1 MEAIVERCCGLDV
14 GEATVTACLLVG
26 RSEEKPRKTLRTLGT
41 VTRELIALR
50 DWLIA
55 DRCTHVA
62 MEATGVYWIPIF
74 AVLEGHFDITIA
86 NAQHIKAVPGRK
98 TDVKDAEWIA
108 DLLRHGLLKKSF
120 VPPEEIR
127 ELRDLVRYRRKLI
140 EGRTAERNRLL
151 KFLEGA
157 NVKLASVVSDVFG
170 ASGMLMLRALITGEA
185 TPEEMAQMAKG
196 RMRRKLRELELALE
210 GRVQEH
216 HRFLLGLQIRRLEQ
230 MEADIAL
237 VEARVREKLDPFRE
251 QVELLTTIPGV
262 SELVAAAIIAEI
274 GVDMSVFCTAARLAA
289 WAGVCP
295 ANHESAG
302 KRKKAGIRRG
312 NKYLKTILVEAANA
326 AGHTNGTY
334 FKDKLI
340 RLQARRGRNRAL
352 MALAHKLLVAVFHV
366 LANKVPYKELGA
378 GYLDNIKP
386 IRTAP
391 TLVRRLQ
398 RLGYKVQI
406 ERAA

>member
-26 RSEEKPRKTLRTLGT
+26 KSEEKPHKTLRTLGT

-55 DRCTHVA
+55 DGCTHVA

-74 AVLEGHFDITIA
+74 VVLEGYFDITIA

-230 MEADIAL
+230 MEADIGL
-237 VEARVREKLDPFRE
+237 VEARVREKRGPFRE

-262 SELVAAAIIAEI
+262 SDLVAAAIIAEI

-302 KRKKAGIRRG
+302 KRKKAGVRRG
-312 NKYLKTILVEAANA
+312 NTYLKTILIEAANA

-352 MALAHKLLVAVFHV
+352 MALAHKLLIAVFHI
-366 LANKVPYKELGA
+366 LANKVPYRELGA
-378 GYLDNIKP
+378 DYLDTIKP
-386 IRTAP
+386 IRTAQ

-398 RLGYKVQI
+398 RLGYKVQL

>member
-26 RSEEKPRKTLRTLGT
+26 KSEEKPHKTLRTLGT

-55 DRCTHVA
+55 DGCTHVA

-74 AVLEGHFDITIA
+74 VVLEGYFDITIA

-230 MEADIAL
+230 MEADIGL
-237 VEARVREKLDPFRE
+237 VEARVREKRGPFRE

-302 KRKKAGIRRG
+302 KRKKAGVRRG
-312 NKYLKTILVEAANA
+312 NTYLKTILIEAANA

-352 MALAHKLLVAVFHV
+352 MALAHKLLIAVFHI
-366 LANKVPYKELGA
+366 LANKVPYRELGA
-378 GYLDNIKP
+378 DYLDTIKP
-386 IRTAP
+386 IRTAQ

-398 RLGYKVQI
+398 RLGYKVQL

>member
-14 GEATVTACLLVG
+14 GDATVTACLLVG
-26 RSEEKPRKTLRTLGT
+26 KSEEKPRKTLRTLGT

-55 DRCTHVA
+55 DGCTHVA

-74 AVLEGHFDITIA
+74 VVLEGYFDITIA

-230 MEADIAL
+230 MEADIGL
-237 VEARVREKLDPFRE
+237 VEARVREKLGPFRE

-302 KRKKAGIRRG
+302 KRKKAGVRRG
-312 NKYLKTILVEAANA
+312 NTYLKTILVEAANA

-352 MALAHKLLVAVFHV
+352 MALAHKLLIAVFHI
-366 LANKVPYKELGA
+366 LAKKVPYRELGA
-378 GYLDNIKP
+378 GYLDTIKP
-386 IRTAP
+386 IRTAQ

-398 RLGYKVQI
+398 RLGYKVQL

>member
-378 GYLDNIKP
+378 GYLDTIKP
-386 IRTAP
+386 IRTAQ

-398 RLGYKVQI
+398 RLGYKVQL

>member
-26 RSEEKPRKTLRTLGT
+26 KSEEKPHKTLRTLGT

-55 DRCTHVA
+55 DGCTHVA

-74 AVLEGHFDITIA
+74 VVLEGYFDITIA

-196 RMRRKLRELELALE
+196 RMRRKLRELELAL
-210 GRVQEH
+210 RAVS
-216 HRFLLGLQIRRLEQ
+216 RS
-230 MEADIAL
+230 
-237 VEARVREKLDPFRE
+237 
-251 QVELLTTIPGV
+251 TTV
-262 SELVAAAIIAEI
+262 S
-274 GVDMSVFCTAARLAA
+274 CLACKSGA
-289 WAGVCP
+289 W
-295 ANHESAG
+295 SRW
-302 KRKKAGIRRG
+302 K
-312 NKYLKTILVEAANA
+312 
-326 AGHTNGTY
+326 
-334 FKDKLI
+334 
-340 RLQARRGRNRAL
+340 
-352 MALAHKLLVAVFHV
+352 
-366 LANKVPYKELGA
+366 
-378 GYLDNIKP
+378 
-386 IRTAP
+386 P
-391 TLVRRLQ
+391 TLVWSKPGSGRS
-398 RLGYKVQI
+398 GAPFENK
-406 ERAA
+406 

>member
-50 DWLIA
+50 DWLVSVG
-55 DRCTHVA
+55 CTHVA

-74 AVLEGHFDITIA
+74 AVLEGYFDITIA

-157 NVKLASVVSDVFG
+157 NVKLASIVSDVFG

-230 MEADIAL
+230 MEADIGL
-237 VEARVREKLDPFRE
+237 LEARVREKLGPFRE

-262 SELVAAAIIAEI
+262 GELVAAAIIAEI
-274 GVDMSVFCTAARLAA
+274 GVDMSVFGTAARLAA

-302 KRKKAGIRRG
+302 KRKKAGVRRG
-312 NKYLKTILVEAANA
+312 NTYLKTVLIEAANA

-352 MALAHKLLVAVFHV
+352 MALAHKLLVAVFHI
-366 LANKVPYKELGA
+366 LANKVPYRELGA
-378 GYLDNIKP
+378 GYLDTIMP
-386 IRTAP
+386 LRTAQ

-398 RLGYKVQI
+398 RLGYKVQL

>member
-26 RSEEKPRKTLRTLGT
+26 KSEEKPHKTLRTLGT

-55 DRCTHVA
+55 DGCTHVA

-74 AVLEGHFDITIA
+74 VVLEGYFDITIA

-210 GRVQEH
+210 GRV
-216 HRFLLGLQIRRLEQ
+216 LLGLQIRRLEQ
-230 MEADIAL
+230 MEADIGL
-237 VEARVREKLDPFRE
+237 VEARVREKRGPFRE

-302 KRKKAGIRRG
+302 KRKKAGVRRG
-312 NKYLKTILVEAANA
+312 NTYLKTILIEAANA

-352 MALAHKLLVAVFHV
+352 MALAHKLLIAVFHI
-366 LANKVPYKELGA
+366 LANKVPYRELGA
-378 GYLDNIKP
+378 DYLDTIKP
-386 IRTAP
+386 IRTAQ

-398 RLGYKVQI
+398 RLGYKVQL

>member
-274 GVDMSVFCTAARLAA
+274 GVDMSVFCTSARLAA

-302 KRKKAGIRRG
+302 KRKKAGVRRG

-378 GYLDNIKP
+378 GYLDTIKP
-386 IRTAP
+386 IRTAQ

-398 RLGYKVQI
+398 RLGYKVQL